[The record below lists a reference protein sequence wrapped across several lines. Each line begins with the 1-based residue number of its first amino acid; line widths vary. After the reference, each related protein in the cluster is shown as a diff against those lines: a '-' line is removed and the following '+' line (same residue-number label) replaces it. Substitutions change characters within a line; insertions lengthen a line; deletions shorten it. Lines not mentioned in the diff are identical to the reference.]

1 MRITQKSRVQMFRR
15 VRDLL
20 RADVVPAT
28 IQPTLNQ
35 LEGVISRLDAH
46 ATQQEL
52 STRRTRS
59 GTQSLRDRVRRL
71 RRELLAPVVLVGRAV
86 SITNDTE
93 VMALRS
99 ASRMPREGD
108 YEGLLASAQAIAKVV
123 EDHQDAFV
131 NAGLPKEHL
140 ARLVAETAALKGA
153 IDARG
158 QESAR
163 RAAATKGTIAETRR
177 GVQLVRLINA
187 LYAPTLA
194 SDESRLAEWRTA
206 IALARES
213 VAKGGEEGAPNT
225 TPTTDTVTLPEV
237 SAQAA

>member
-1 MRITQKSRVQMFRR
+1 MRTTQKSRVQMFRR

-20 RADVVPAT
+20 RADVVPAP
-28 IQPTLNQ
+28 IQPTLTQ
-35 LEGVISRLDAH
+35 LEGVINRLDAH

-52 STRRTRS
+52 SSRRARS

-86 SITNDTE
+86 SFSNDAD

-99 ASRMPREGD
+99 ASRMPRDGD

-131 NAGLPKEHL
+131 NAGLPKDHL
-140 ARLVAETAALKGA
+140 ARVVAETASLKAA

-163 RAAATKGTIAETRR
+163 RVAATQGTIAESRR
-177 GVQLVRLINA
+177 GLQLVRLIDA

-194 SDESRLAEWRTA
+194 SNESRLAEWRKA

-213 VAKGGEEGAPNT
+213 VAKGGEETVPTATTNTDAP
-225 TPTTDTVTLPEV
+225 TLPEV
-237 SAQAA
+237 SERAA